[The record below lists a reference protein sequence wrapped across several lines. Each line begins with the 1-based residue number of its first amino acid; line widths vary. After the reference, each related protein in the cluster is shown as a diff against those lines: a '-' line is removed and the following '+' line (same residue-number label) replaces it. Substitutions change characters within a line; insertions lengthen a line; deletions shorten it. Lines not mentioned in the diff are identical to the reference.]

1 MGNIKRIAILGST
14 GSIGRQTL
22 EVVRSFPGKL
32 RVVGL
37 AGGRNLTLLQKQLEE
52 FQPRLFFCLD
62 PDFNPSGAER
72 VSLEEM
78 AAHPD
83 VDLVM
88 VATSGSVGLNPT
100 LAALRAGKEVAL
112 ANKEVLV
119 AAGELLTA
127 EARERGI
134 TFRPVDSEHSAIW
147 QCLQGEE
154 EKEIGE
160 VILTASG
167 GPFRNLT
174 WEEMTHITPAE
185 ALRHPTWKMGR
196 KVTIDSA
203 TLFNKGM
210 EVIEA
215 HWLFGLDFDHIEVII
230 HPQAI
235 IHSLV
240 RFVDGSLK
248 AQLAPPDMRLPIQYA
263 LSYPER
269 WENPRFP
276 QLDLERLAR
285 LEFEP
290 VDLDRFP
297 CLRLALQAGRE
308 GGTYPAVLSAADERA
323 VELFL
328 SGQIGF
334 LDIPELISRVLEQHK
349 GKAHPQLEEILEI
362 EPWVEEKVSE
372 FLRSREGV
380 R

>member
-1 MGNIKRIAILGST
+1 M
-14 GSIGRQTL
+14 
-22 EVVRSFPGKL
+22 
-32 RVVGL
+32 
-37 AGGRNLTLLQKQLEE
+37 LQKQLEE
-52 FQPRLFFCLD
+52 FRPRLFYSLD
-62 PDFNPSGAER
+62 PDFNPPGVKR
-72 VSLEEM
+72 ISLEEM

-83 VDLVM
+83 VDLVV
-88 VATSGSVGLNPT
+88 VATSGGAGLKPT
-100 LAALRAGKEVAL
+100 LAALRAGKEIAL
-112 ANKEVLV
+112 ANKEALV
-119 AAGELLTA
+119 AAGEFLIA

-134 TFRPVDSEHSAIW
+134 TFRPIDSEHSAIW

-154 EKEIGE
+154 GKEIEG

-167 GPFRNLT
+167 GPFRNLAR
-174 WEEMTHITPAE
+174 EEMAHITPEE

-196 KVTIDSA
+196 KVTVDSA

-215 HWLFGLDFDHIEVII
+215 HWLFGLDFEQIKIII
-230 HPQAI
+230 HPQAVV
-235 IHSLV
+235 HSLV

-269 WENPRFP
+269 WENPELP
-276 QLDLERLAR
+276 QLDLEKLAR

-297 CLRLALQAGRE
+297 CLRLALQAGKE
-308 GGTYPAVLSAADERA
+308 GGTYPAVLSNADERA

-334 LDIPELISRVLEQHK
+334 LDIPELISRVLEQHT
-349 GKAHPQLEEILEI
+349 GKAHPSLEEILEI

-372 FLRSREGV
+372 FVRSRGGA

>member
-1 MGNIKRIAILGST
+1 LALLGST
-14 GSIGRQTL
+14 GSIGRQCL
-22 EVVRSFPGKL
+22 EIVRAFPERLK
-32 RVVGL
+32 VVGL

-52 FQPRLFFCLD
+52 FRPQLFYSLD
-62 PDFNPSGAER
+62 PDFNPPGAEK

-83 VDLVM
+83 VDLVV
-88 VATSGSVGLNPT
+88 VATSGGAGLKPT
-100 LAALRAGKEVAL
+100 LAALRAGKDIAL

-119 AAGELLTA
+119 AAGELLIA

-134 TFRPVDSEHSAIW
+134 TFRPIDSEHSAIW

-154 EKEIGE
+154 GKEIEE

-174 WEEMTHITPAE
+174 QEEMAHITPEE

-196 KVTIDSA
+196 KVTVDSA

-215 HWLFGLDFDHIEVII
+215 HWLFGLDFEQIKIII
-230 HPQAI
+230 HPQAVV
-235 IHSLV
+235 HSLV

-269 WENPRFP
+269 WGNSELP
-276 QLDLERLAR
+276 QLDLEKLAR

-290 VDLDRFP
+290 VNLDRFP

-334 LDIPELISRVLEQHK
+334 LDIPELISWVLEQHE
-349 GKAHPQLEEILEI
+349 GKAHPSLEEILEI

-372 FLRSREGV
+372 FVRSRGGV

>member
-1 MGNIKRIAILGST
+1 MALLGST
-14 GSIGRQTL
+14 GSIGRQCL
-22 EVVRSFPGKL
+22 EIVRAFPERLK
-32 RVVGL
+32 VVGL

-52 FQPRLFFCLD
+52 FRPQLFYSLD
-62 PDFNPSGAER
+62 PDFNPPGAEK

-83 VDLVM
+83 VDLVV
-88 VATSGSVGLNPT
+88 VATSGGAGLKPT
-100 LAALRAGKEVAL
+100 LAALRAGKDIAL

-134 TFRPVDSEHSAIW
+134 TFRPIDSEHSAIW

-154 EKEIGE
+154 GKEVGE

-174 WEEMTHITPAE
+174 REEMAHITPEE

-196 KVTIDSA
+196 KVTVDSA

-215 HWLFGLDFDHIEVII
+215 HWLFGLDFEQIKVII
-230 HPQAI
+230 HPQAVV
-235 IHSLV
+235 HSLV

-269 WENPRFP
+269 WENPELP
-276 QLDLERLAR
+276 QLDLEKLAR

-290 VDLDRFP
+290 VNLDRFP

-334 LDIPELISRVLEQHK
+334 LDIPELISWVLEQHE

-362 EPWVEEKVSE
+362 EPWVEEKVGE
-372 FLRSREGV
+372 FVRSRGGV

>member
-1 MGNIKRIAILGST
+1 LALLGST
-14 GSIGRQTL
+14 GSIGRQCL
-22 EVVRSFPGKL
+22 EIVRAFPERLK
-32 RVVGL
+32 VVGL

-52 FQPRLFFCLD
+52 FRPQLFYSLD
-62 PDFNPSGAER
+62 PDFNPPGAEK

-78 AAHPD
+78 AVHPD
-83 VDLVM
+83 VDLVV
-88 VATSGSVGLNPT
+88 VATSGGAGLKPT
-100 LAALRAGKEVAL
+100 LAALRAGKDIAL

-119 AAGELLTA
+119 AAGELLIA

-134 TFRPVDSEHSAIW
+134 TFRPIDSEHSAIW

-154 EKEIGE
+154 GKEIEE

-174 WEEMTHITPAE
+174 REEMAHITPEE

-196 KVTIDSA
+196 KVTVDSA

-215 HWLFGLDFDHIEVII
+215 HWLFGLDFEQIKIII
-230 HPQAI
+230 HPQAVV
-235 IHSLV
+235 HSLV

-269 WENPRFP
+269 WENPELP
-276 QLDLERLAR
+276 QLDLEKLAR

-290 VDLDRFP
+290 IDLDRFP

-334 LDIPELISRVLEQHK
+334 LDIPELISWVLEQHE
-349 GKAHPQLEEILEI
+349 GKAHPSLEEILEI

-372 FLRSREGV
+372 FVRSRGGV

>member
-1 MGNIKRIAILGST
+1 MGDIKRIAILGST

-22 EVVRSFPGKL
+22 EVVRSFPEKL

-37 AGGRNLTLLQKQLEE
+37 AGGRNASLLGEQLQE
-52 FQPRLFFCLD
+52 FQPLVFSSLATELS
-62 PDFNPSGAER
+62 PSGAKR

-78 AAHPD
+78 AAHPE
-83 VDLVM
+83 VDLVV
-88 VATSGSVGLNPT
+88 VATSGGVGLWPT
-100 LAALRAGKEVAL
+100 MAAIRAGKEIAL

-119 AAGELLTA
+119 TAGEIIIH
-127 EARERGI
+127 EASKRGVVI
-134 TFRPVDSEHSAIW
+134 RPVDSEHSAIW
-147 QCLQGEE
+147 QCLQGEKVGE
-154 EKEIGE
+154 VGE

-167 GPFRNLT
+167 GPFRNRPR
-174 WEEMTHITPAE
+174 EELAQVTPAE

-203 TLFNKGM
+203 TLLNKGM

-215 HWLFGLDFDHIEVII
+215 HWLFDLDFDHIGVII

-269 WENPRFP
+269 WEGNGFP
-276 QLDLERLAR
+276 QLNLEELSS

-290 VDLDRFP
+290 VDLDKFL
-297 CLRLALQAGRE
+297 CLKLALQVGRA
-308 GGTYPAVLSAADERA
+308 GGTYPAVFAAADELA

-328 SGQIGF
+328 AGRIGF
-334 LDIPELISRVLEQHK
+334 LDIPELITWVLEQHE
-349 GKAHPQLEEILEI
+349 GKAHPTLEEILEV
-362 EPWVEEKVSE
+362 EHWVEGKVNE
-372 FLRSREGV
+372 FVRSRGGPK
-380 R
+380 

>member
-22 EVVRSFPGKL
+22 EVVRSFPERLK
-32 RVVGL
+32 VVGL
-37 AGGRNLTLLQKQLEE
+37 AGGRNLTLLKKQLEE
-52 FQPRLFFCLD
+52 FRPRLFFCLD
-62 PDFNPSGAER
+62 PSFNPSGAER
-72 VSLEEM
+72 LSPEEM
-78 AAHPD
+78 AAYPD
-83 VDLVM
+83 VDLVV
-88 VATSGSVGLNPT
+88 VATSGGAGLKPT

-112 ANKEVLV
+112 ANKEALV
-119 AAGELLTA
+119 SAGELIMS
-127 EARERGI
+127 EAGERGI
-134 TFRPVDSEHSAIW
+134 TLRPIDSEHSAIW

-154 EKEIGE
+154 KRKIGE

-174 WEEMTHITPAE
+174 REEMAHITPEE
-185 ALRHPTWKMGR
+185 ALSHPVWKMGR
-196 KVTIDSA
+196 KVTVDSA

-215 HWLFGLDFDHIEVII
+215 HWLFGLDFEQIRIII
-230 HPQAI
+230 HPQAVV
-235 IHSLV
+235 HSLV

-269 WENPRFP
+269 WGNPGFP
-276 QLDLERLAR
+276 QLDLERLSR
-285 LEFEP
+285 LDFEP

-297 CLRLALQAGRE
+297 CLRLALEAGKK

-334 LDIPELISRVLEQHK
+334 LDIPELISRVLEKHE

-362 EPWVEEKVSE
+362 ESWVEEKVNE